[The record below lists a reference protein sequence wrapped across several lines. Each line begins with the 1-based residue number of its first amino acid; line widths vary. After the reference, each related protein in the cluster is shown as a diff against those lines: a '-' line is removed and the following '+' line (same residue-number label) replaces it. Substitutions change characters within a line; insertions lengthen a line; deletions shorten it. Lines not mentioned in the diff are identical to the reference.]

1 MTTTSAGSAP
11 TAKLP
16 SRRGSDP
23 FGGGIAMALLALAVT
38 LIGFWRTFFTILP
51 QTDPLHIWHGASS
64 TGWLVLVLVQASLIR
79 SRRHKWHR
87 MLGWASILAF
97 ASLMISAWKVLAL
110 LLAGKGAPMPFEFAK
125 LFAISDVTALPLFFI
140 AYVAAIFFRKD
151 RHLHSRLIAITLLAG
166 LLPASA
172 RMFNLVWPGLDGLIL
187 AMHPTYLLNLAVL
200 AVAIFID
207 WSMHRLSW
215 PFPFAFAWFAAAY
228 AMLFPGWHSQWFDTL
243 AKAIAATN

>member
-1 MTTTSAGSAP
+1 MTATSAGSAP
-11 TAKLP
+11 TAKQP

-38 LIGFWRTFFTILP
+38 LIGFWRTFFTVLP
-51 QTDPLHIWHGASS
+51 QTDTLHIWHGASS

-87 MLGWASILAF
+87 LLGWASILAF

-140 AYVAAIFFRKD
+140 AYVAAIAFRKD

-207 WSMHRLSW
+207 WSKHRLRW

-228 AMLFPGWHSQWFDTL
+228 AMLFPAWHSQWFDTL